1 MVQYLVTYSVQTGKE
16 SDHNDWLHNTGMRHF
31 QNQPGFQGM
40 KAYSTLV
47 GGGPDWVLEIDFDSP
62 ENLIKSLE
70 SEEAKGVLE
79 QFEQY
84 VHGLYT
90 KILVPTMSPVGGHTS
105 GRGQGVV

>member
-1 MVQYLVTYSVQTGKE
+1 MVQYLVTYSVQTGRE
-16 SDHNDWLHNTGMRHF
+16 ADHDRWLHDTGMRHF

-47 GGGPDWVLEIDFDSP
+47 GSGPDWVLEIDFDSA
-62 ENLIKSLE
+62 EDLMKALDSR
-70 SEEAKGVLE
+70 EANEVLE
-79 QFEQY
+79 RFEQY

-90 KILVPTMSPVGGHTS
+90 KILVPTMSPIGGHVS